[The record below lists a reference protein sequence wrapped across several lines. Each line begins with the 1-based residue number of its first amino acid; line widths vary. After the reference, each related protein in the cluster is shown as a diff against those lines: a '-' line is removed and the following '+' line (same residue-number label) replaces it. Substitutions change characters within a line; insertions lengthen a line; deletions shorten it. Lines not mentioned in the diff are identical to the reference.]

1 MTYSLRARG
10 VVHDDQPALGG
21 DGLLGRGEARGGGE
35 GARGQGVHGKAR
47 ERGRVLEWRA
57 TATATARDPLWI
69 TWFRIRE
76 EIYPVYDPWVRELFI
91 DARVIHTWFRTREEI
106 YPRKYDPWVRELF
119 IDARVIHTWFRT
131 REEIYPR
138 KYDPWVRE
146 LFIDARVIHACLVC
160 VAHGV
165 CRWMSMGSGA
175 LVGWNVKIFSSGWVL
190 FWRRD

>member
-76 EIYPVYDPWVRELFI
+76 EIYPVYDPWVRELC
-91 DARVIHTWFRTREEI
+91 
-106 YPRKYDPWVRELF
+106 
-119 IDARVIHTWFRT
+119 
-131 REEIYPR
+131 
-138 KYDPWVRE
+138 
-146 LFIDARVIHACLVC
+146 IDARVIHACVVC

>member
-76 EIYPVYDPWVRELFI
+76 EIYPVYDPWVRELC
-91 DARVIHTWFRTREEI
+91 
-106 YPRKYDPWVRELF
+106 

-146 LFIDARVIHACLVC
+146 LFIDARVIHACVVC